1 MIVQNEN
8 PTPQKPRR
16 NYQGISLAGLALLVV
31 GLLLA
36 RQLWHNQPGFPRQL
50 ELLLILSPVIV
61 ALGGVMLLMGLFRF
75 LAGLGWFARLVSVQ
89 AGKRLQKA
97 WRIFIWVLVAFSAW
111 PYWWLDIVTRLNGE
125 RPGNEGEGMG
135 GFMIMLFIGLPSL
148 ALAIFNE
155 WCLRRNRSKQK

>member
-1 MIVQNEN
+1 MQNEN

-31 GLLLA
+31 GLFLV
-36 RQLWHNQPGFPRQL
+36 RQLDYPQSQRIFPRQL
-50 ELLLILSPVIV
+50 EILLILSPVMV

-155 WCLRRNRSKQK
+155 ARLRRNRSKKK

>member
-1 MIVQNEN
+1 MD
-8 PTPQKPRR
+8 
-16 NYQGISLAGLALLVV
+16 
-31 GLLLA
+31 
-36 RQLWHNQPGFPRQL
+36 
-50 ELLLILSPVIV
+50 
-61 ALGGVMLLMGLFRF
+61 ALGWVMLLMGLLRF
-75 LAGLGWFARLVSVQ
+75 LAGLVWFALLVSVQ
-89 AGKRLQKA
+89 SGKRLQKA

-155 WCLRRNRSKQK
+155 ARLRRNRSKKK

>member
-1 MIVQNEN
+1 M
-8 PTPQKPRR
+8 
-16 NYQGISLAGLALLVV
+16 
-31 GLLLA
+31 
-36 RQLWHNQPGFPRQL
+36 
-50 ELLLILSPVIV
+50 V

-155 WCLRRNRSKQK
+155 ARLRRNRSKKK